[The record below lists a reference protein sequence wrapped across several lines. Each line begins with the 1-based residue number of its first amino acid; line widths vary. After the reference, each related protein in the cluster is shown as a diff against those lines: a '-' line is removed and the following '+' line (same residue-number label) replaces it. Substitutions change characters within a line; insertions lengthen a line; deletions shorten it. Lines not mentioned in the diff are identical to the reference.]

1 MEKEKDEQ
9 LYNYTSCLRSEFKD
23 PDRLEGCF
31 ASLNIYIASRTES
44 INEYDE
50 TCHSSNA
57 TESSEERQN
66 REYIDTLR
74 ERVIRAKEYLS
85 QVEAEKNSFPPLPE
99 LPPTKPLIKISG
111 IVEELSIKKV
121 IGYFDFSEYSTEKAR
136 AEEKIKRDNE
146 GASLLLL
153 LQFFAGDAPH
163 ARFNDGK
170 RKESRCIYV
179 EGKVDEKLF
188 SGWLHQ
194 TNVKVGDFVEI
205 AAMPEDDEYKMY
217 AIANPQT
224 QIISTTINCYCGRK
238 YSNTKEFM
246 MFSGFFYTAFF
257 LFTCLFEFP
266 TLERF
271 LYAILVIFT
280 LSVLTS
286 YFLTRGIIKEN
297 RAPGELFER
306 ICTVLEIPNSDVLN
320 LAVYTDMKIENM
332 IKNGEPIILKNNT
345 NPLPKASKNGVNDM
359 YYYPKSTTDSLLQ
372 ILI

>member
-1 MEKEKDEQ
+1 MEKETDEQ
-9 LYNYTSCLRSEFKD
+9 LYNYTSCLRSEYRD
-23 PDRLEGCF
+23 LERLEV
-31 ASLNIYIASRTES
+31 SLDCLDIYIEHRSEK

-50 TCHSSNA
+50 MKNPTSEE
-57 TESSEERQN
+57 ESSAEAYKRMF
-66 REYIDTLR
+66 IDETRLSI
-74 ERVIRAKEYLS
+74 IRAKKYLK
-85 QVEAEKNSFPPLPE
+85 QVQAEINSFPAPPE

-111 IVEELSIKKV
+111 IVEELSVKKV

-179 EGKVDEKLF
+179 EGKVDGKVF

-205 AAMPEDDEYKMY
+205 AATPESGEYKIY

-224 QIISTTINCYCGRK
+224 QIISTTINCYCGK
-238 YSNTKEFM
+238 NYSHTKGFI
-246 MFSGFFYTAFF
+246 MFTGICYTSIF

-266 TLERF
+266 TLERI
-271 LYAILVIFT
+271 LYATLVIFT
-280 LSVLTS
+280 LTTITT
-286 YFLTRGIIKEN
+286 YFITRGIKNEN

-332 IKNGEPIILKNNT
+332 IKKGEPTTSKNNT
-345 NPLPKASKNGVNDM
+345 GPLPKASKNGGNDM
-359 YYYPKSTTDSLLQ
+359 YYYPTSTTKSLLK
-372 ILI
+372 I

>member
-1 MEKEKDEQ
+1 MEKETDEQ

-31 ASLNIYIASRTES
+31 ASLEIYIASRTES

-50 TCHSSNA
+50 ICHSSNA

-74 ERVIRAKEYLS
+74 ERVIRAKKYLK
-85 QVEAEKNSFPPLPE
+85 QVQAEINSFPAPPE

-111 IVEELSIKKV
+111 IVEELSVKKV

-179 EGKVDEKLF
+179 EGKVDGKVF

-205 AAMPEDDEYKMY
+205 AATPESGEYKIY

-224 QIISTTINCYCGRK
+224 QIISTTINCYCGK
-238 YSNTKEFM
+238 NYSHTKGFI
-246 MFSGFFYTAFF
+246 MFTGICYTSIF

-266 TLERF
+266 TLERI
-271 LYAILVIFT
+271 LYATLVIFT
-280 LSVLTS
+280 LTTITT
-286 YFLTRGIIKEN
+286 YFITRGIKNEN

-332 IKNGEPIILKNNT
+332 IKKGEPTTSKNNT
-345 NPLPKASKNGVNDM
+345 GPLPKASKNGGNDM
-359 YYYPKSTTDSLLQ
+359 YYYPTSTTKSLLK
-372 ILI
+372 I